1 MYDFCRTLLATEV
14 RGARRY
20 YHMPARGDVYP
31 PQFAARKMVGVLGAL
46 STGADTWFGPGAA
59 FAHGIQLL
67 PITPVTEDLLDPA
80 FVAEDVAYLETH
92 LEPDVDDAWRAFLD
106 AEAAVVDA
114 DRAWAALSAV
124 KAVDAGASRTAL
136 LYWAATRPAAPEA

>member
-1 MYDFCRTLLATEV
+1 MATEV

-31 PQFAARKMVGVLGAL
+31 KGFAAHKMVGVLGAL
-46 STGADTWFGPGAA
+46 STGANTWFGPGAA

-67 PITPVTEDLLDPA
+67 PITPITEDLLDPA
-80 FVAEDVAYLETH
+80 FVAEDVAYLKTH

-114 DRAWAALSAV
+114 EGAWAALTAV
-124 KAVDAGASRTAL
+124 SAVDAGASRTAL
-136 LYWAATRPAAPEA
+136 LYWAATRPVEDAA